1 MGAPPFRAEH
11 VGSLLRPEK
20 LLKARA
26 AIEGDQYRTVA
37 KSTMYAELK
46 DIEDEAIRDAVKL
59 QESAGLQSITDGEF
73 RRRSWYQDFLLTL
86 GGTSITFVDA
96 SKTISA
102 AMPFEDAGGVEMLP
116 GHLVQVTGKLTRKAG
131 IFTEHFKFLKSA
143 TARTPKATLPAPTM
157 LHFWGGRPAIDAKAY
172 PDLEEFWSD
181 AVSIWLAE
189 INDLAALGCTYVQ
202 LDDVTWPLLCDP
214 RGQEAIRKRGEDPD
228 KIVEMYASVLN
239 RIAAGMPKGV
249 TLGMHMCRGNNRG
262 KWMGRGGYEYV
273 SEVLFRNVN
282 IDTFFMEY
290 DSDRAGD
297 FRPLR
302 HVPNGKKIVLGLVST
317 KTPVLESREELKR
330 RIGEAERHMPHDHL
344 CLSPQ
349 CGFASNFMG
358 NPVTVEDE
366 KKKLAL
372 VVETARA
379 AWGSA

>member
-1 MGAPPFRAEH
+1 LSAPPFRAEH
-11 VGSLLRPEK
+11 VGSLLRPEA

-26 AIEGDQYRTVA
+26 ALEGDQYRTVA

-46 DIEDEAIRDAVKL
+46 GIEDEAIRAAVKL
-59 QESAGLQSITDGEF
+59 QEAAGLQSITDGEF
-73 RRRSWYQDFLLTL
+73 RRRSWYQDFVLAL

-102 AMPFEDAGGVEMLP
+102 AMPFEDAGGVEKLP
-116 GHLVQVTGKLTRKAG
+116 GHLVQVTGKLTRKSG
-131 IFTEHFKFLKSA
+131 IFTEHFKFLNSV
-143 TARTPKATLPAPTM
+143 TTRTPKATLPAPTM

-172 PDLEEFWSD
+172 PDLDQFWND

-189 INDLAALGCTYVQ
+189 IKDLAALGCRYVQ

-214 RGQEAIRKRGEDPD
+214 RGQEALRKRGEDPD

-239 RIAAGMPKGV
+239 RIAAGAPKGV

-302 HVPNGKKIVLGLVST
+302 HVPKGKRVVLGLVST
-317 KTPVLESREELKR
+317 KTPALESKDELKR
-330 RIGEAERHMPHDHL
+330 RIDQAAQHMGHDHL

-358 NPVTVEDE
+358 NPVTVDDE
-366 KKKLAL
+366 KRKLGL
-372 VVETARA
+372 VVETAREV
-379 AWGSA
+379 WGSA

>member
-1 MGAPPFRAEH
+1 MAEPPFRAEH

-26 AIEGDQYRTVA
+26 ALEGDQYRTVA
-37 KSTMYAELK
+37 KSTMYAELQG
-46 DIEDEAIRDAVKL
+46 IEDEAIRDAVKL
-59 QESAGLQSITDGEF
+59 QEEAGLQSITDGEF
-73 RRRSWYQDFLLTL
+73 RRRSWYQDFVLAL

-96 SKTISA
+96 TKTISA
-102 AMPFEDAGGVEMLP
+102 AMPFEDAGGVEKLP
-116 GHLVQVTGKLTRKAG
+116 GHLVQVTGKLARKQG
-131 IFTEHFKFLKSA
+131 IFTEHFKFLKSV
-143 TARTPKATLPAPTM
+143 TKRTPKATLPAPTM

-172 PDLEEFWSD
+172 PDLDEFWND

-189 INDLAALGCTYVQ
+189 IRDLHALGCTYVQ

-214 RGQEAIRKRGEDPD
+214 RGQEALKKRGENPD

-239 RIAAGMPKGV
+239 RIAAGVPKGV

-282 IDTFFMEY
+282 IDTYFMEY

-302 HVPNGKKIVLGLVST
+302 HVPKGKRVVLGLVST
-317 KTPVLESREELKR
+317 KTPRLESKDDLKR

-349 CGFASNFMG
+349 CGFTSNFMG

-366 KKKLAL
+366 KKKLGL
-372 VVETARA
+372 VVETAREV
-379 AWGSA
+379 WGSA

>member
-1 MGAPPFRAEH
+1 MAAPPFRAEH

-26 AIEGDQYRTVA
+26 ALEGDQYRTVA

-46 DIEDEAIRDAVKL
+46 GIEDEAIRDAVKL
-59 QESAGLQSITDGEF
+59 QEQAGLQSITDGEF
-73 RRRSWYQDFLLTL
+73 RRRSWYQDFVLAL
-86 GGTSITFVDA
+86 GGTAITFVDA

-102 AMPFEDAGGVEMLP
+102 AMPFEDAGGVEKLP

-131 IFTEHFKFLKSA
+131 IFTEHFKFLKAA

-172 PDLEEFWSD
+172 PDLDEFWSD

-189 INDLAALGCTYVQ
+189 IKDLAALGCTYVQ

-214 RGQEAIRKRGEDPD
+214 RGQEALRKRGEDPD

-239 RIAAGMPKGV
+239 RIAAGVPKGV

-282 IDTFFMEY
+282 IGTFFMEY

-302 HVPNGKKIVLGLVST
+302 HVPKGKRIVLGLVST
-317 KTPVLESREELKR
+317 KTPQLESKEELKR
-330 RIGEAERHMPHDHL
+330 RIGEAAKHMPHDHL

-366 KKKLAL
+366 KKKLGL
-372 VVETARA
+372 VVETAREV
-379 AWGSA
+379 WGSA

>member
-46 DIEDEAIRDAVKL
+46 GIEDEAIRDAVKL
-59 QESAGLQSITDGEF
+59 QEQAGLQSITDGEF
-73 RRRSWYQDFLLTL
+73 RRRSWYQDFLLAL

-102 AMPFEDAGGVEMLP
+102 AMPFEDAGGVEKLP

-143 TARTPKATLPAPTM
+143 TTRTPKATLPAPTM

-228 KIVEMYASVLN
+228 KIVEMYASVLS
-239 RIAAGMPKGV
+239 RISAGMPKGV

-302 HVPNGKKIVLGLVST
+302 HVPKGKKIVLGLVST
-317 KTPVLESREELKR
+317 KTPVLESQEDLKR

-358 NPVTVEDE
+358 NPVTAEDE

-372 VVETARA
+372 VVETAREV
-379 AWGSA
+379 WGSA

>member
-46 DIEDEAIRDAVKL
+46 SIEDEAIRDAVKL
-59 QESAGLQSITDGEF
+59 QEQAGLQSITDGEF
-73 RRRSWYQDFLLTL
+73 RRRSWYQDFLLAL
-86 GGTSITFVDA
+86 GGTAITFVDA
-96 SKTISA
+96 SRTISA
-102 AMPFEDAGGVEMLP
+102 AMPFEDAGGVEKLP
-116 GHLVQVTGKLTRKAG
+116 GHLVQVTGKLTRKGG
-131 IFTEHFKFLKSA
+131 IFTEPFKYLKSV

-157 LHFWGGRPAIDAKAY
+157 LHFWGGRPAIDARAY
-172 PDLEEFWSD
+172 PDLDAFWND
-181 AVSIWLAE
+181 AVEIWLAE
-189 INDLAALGCTYVQ
+189 IRDLHALGCTYVQ

-214 RGQEAIRKRGEDPD
+214 RGQEAVRKRGENPD
-228 KIVEMYASVLN
+228 KIVEMYADVLN
-239 RIAAGMPKGV
+239 RIAAGVPKGV

-302 HVPNGKKIVLGLVST
+302 HVPKGKTIVLGLVST
-317 KTPVLESREELKR
+317 KTPVLESKEQLKR
-330 RIGEAERHMPHDHL
+330 RIGEAAKHMPHDHL

-358 NPVTVEDE
+358 NPVTIEDE

-372 VVETARA
+372 VVETARDV
-379 AWGSA
+379 WGSA